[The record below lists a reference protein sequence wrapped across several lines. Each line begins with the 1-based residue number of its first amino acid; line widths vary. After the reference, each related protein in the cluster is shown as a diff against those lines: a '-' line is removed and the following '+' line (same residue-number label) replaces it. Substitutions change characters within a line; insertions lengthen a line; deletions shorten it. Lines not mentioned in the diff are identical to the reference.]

1 MLHHIL
7 VKWKE
12 KPADPAALNGEIEAL
27 FRQALSIPGVQ
38 GVEVIPNVVDRP
50 NRYDLMIRL
59 TMDTP
64 ALTAYVASEAQ
75 HRWKE
80 LYGPL
85 IAQKAI
91 ERQIGARGLRA
102 IMEKIMT
109 SIMFLIPSDL
119 SIQKI
124 VITPES
130 VEGGDPVIVRDAAHP
145 RQKLTGKK

>member
-27 FRQALSIPGVQ
+27 FRQALAIPGIH

-50 NRYDLMIRL
+50 NRYDLLIRL
-59 TMDTP
+59 TMDAP
-64 ALTAYVASEAQ
+64 ALTAYDASEAH

-91 ERQIGARGLRA
+91 
-102 IMEKIMT
+102 
-109 SIMFLIPSDL
+109 FDC
-119 SIQKI
+119 
-124 VITPES
+124 
-130 VEGGDPVIVRDAAHP
+130 D
-145 RQKLTGKK
+145 